1 MLDLL
6 IKDGFVVDGTGLDRY
21 RADVGVSDGRI
32 VSIGK
37 IKDSGD
43 KTDRLTKTG
52 QREEAEERL
61 QWFLNTVEERKNF
74 LKQQKVINLQN
85 IH

>member
-21 RADVGVSDGRI
+21 RADVGVADGRI

-37 IKDSGD
+37 IKDSAIRTID
-43 KTDRLTKTG
+43 
-52 QREEAEERL
+52 AEGLVVCPGFVDGHTHWMLRS
-61 QWFLNTVEERKNF
+61 FG
-74 LKQQKVINLQN
+74 INLALRRA
-85 IH
+85 ITALLLL